1 VSARLRP
8 AGMSGACFRAL
19 GELGG
24 QATTTEIRLQL
35 KRDGTILGTAQVR
48 GSLYCLAGRKPPMAE
63 VVKHGQAGYRQPN
76 LWQLTEAGRVLLPA
90 GDGGRIPCGTGWP

>member
-8 AGMSGACFRAL
+8 AGLSGACFRAL

-24 QATTTEIRLQL
+24 QATTTEIRMRL
-35 KRDGTILGTAQVR
+35 RSGGTRLGTSQVR
-48 GSLYCLAGRKPPMAE
+48 GSLYGLAGRKPPLAE

-76 LWQLTEAGRVLLPA
+76 LWQLTEAGRVLLPCGA
-90 GDGGRIPCGTGWP
+90 PGDET